1 MTIVLWDCLIMF
13 VNNEMSQMQKDITKQ
28 QIDITVGC
36 WGNNFLQQHKFPK
49 KSTSHKKECMKAAKI
64 VSRFIMINKKW
75 LYH

>member
-36 WGNNFLQQHKFPK
+36 
-49 KSTSHKKECMKAAKI
+49 
-64 VSRFIMINKKW
+64 
-75 LYH
+75 